1 MGQKV
6 ISRCWRLFSPW
17 RVTVAIVTLAGL
29 VGWPTAGNT
38 QTVTG
43 HASAVRA
50 TVLGTTTALSDTGA
64 LTGSDDA
71 RQASQVVAVV
81 PSLLSAESLHATAI
95 GWPDQAAAEASLAAI
110 GLTIAGNGIS
120 AGFVMAR
127 TVAVLGGVGAG
138 DTTID
143 GLSINGVPIA
153 VTGQPNQTI
162 PIFGGRVVVNEQQQI
177 LPSGRTVN
185 ALHVIVDGIA
195 DVVIASATAGI

>member
-6 ISRCWRLFSPW
+6 LSRCWRLFSLW
-17 RVTVAIVTLAGL
+17 RVTVAIVTLVGL
-29 VGWPTAGNT
+29 VGWPAAGSA

-43 HASAVRA
+43 HASAVQA
-50 TVLGTTTALSDTGA
+50 TVLGTTTVLSDTGA

-71 RQASQVVAVV
+71 RQASQVIAVV

-110 GLTIAGNGIS
+110 GLTIAGNAIS

-127 TVAVLGGVGAG
+127 TAAVLGGAGAG

-153 VTGQPNQTI
+153 VTGQPNQMI

>member
-1 MGQKV
+1 MGQKLF
-6 ISRCWRLFSPW
+6 SACWRVFSF
-17 RVTVAIVTLAGL
+17 RGVMVATVAVAGL
-29 VGWPTAGNT
+29 VGWPTAGST
-38 QTVTG
+38 QTVAG
-43 HASAVRA
+43 HASAVQA
-50 TVLGTTTALSDTGA
+50 TVLGTTTVLSDTGA

-71 RQASQVVAVV
+71 RQASQVIAVV

-110 GLTIAGNGIS
+110 GLTIAGNAIS

-127 TVAVLGGVGAG
+127 TAAVLGGAGAG
-138 DTTID
+138 DTTVD